1 MTAITTWLKG
11 DGDAL
16 GCTTGGK
23 THVLKTEIDT
33 SETNVADSGIVKL
46 WEIPANTLVQEVIVN
61 VTTAE
66 GATLTLDVG
75 DYLIADEAA
84 VDADGFID
92 GANGN
97 SAAATKSSD
106 ELAED
111 TTTLAYADGKYFADA
126 LNFIGILFN
135 DAAETA
141 VIEVI
146 AICVDCR

>member
-16 GCTTGGK
+16 GNTTKGK
-23 THVLKTEIDT
+23 THVLKTEVDT

-46 WEIPANTLVQEVIVN
+46 WEIPANTLVKEVIVN

-97 SAAATKSSD
+97 SAAVTKSSD

-111 TTTLAYADGKYFADA
+111 TTTLAYADGKYYADA
-126 LNFIGILFN
+126 LNFIGVLFN
-135 DAAETA
+135 DAAATA
-141 VIEVI
+141 VIEFI